1 MGINMSYIEDQRKR
15 AVSQRDRIF
24 RDPGNGVYRSREREF
39 VLKDPRL
46 NLWAGIR
53 EDAINYFKRNNIVW
67 WSGSDIP
74 PGHLLSSQIACVNH
88 MFPLRQRA
96 DLALNF
102 LNHLSSDFIDVAILD
117 DGFVE
122 FEVNGAENYL
132 NERSHQRGANST
144 SIDAVMVGIKS
155 DRSRVLVGIEWKY
168 TESYPSESKYV
179 AQRYERYNPLLM
191 KQISPIETTEPEAL
205 YFEPYYQ
212 LMRQAL
218 LLAGMV
224 EIKEYGCSS
233 FLHLHVVPEENKELC
248 NTNPSPGLEGDDM
261 SMAWKSVLKDT
272 AQYQILSPE
281 VLFAGIKKCT
291 DSIALHDYLNN
302 RYW

>member
-1 MGINMSYIEDQRKR
+1 MSYIEDQRKR
-15 AVSQRDRIF
+15 AVSQRDQIF
-24 RDPGNGVYRSREREF
+24 RDPGDGVYRDKKREF
-39 VLKDPRL
+39 VLKDPKL

-53 EDAINYFKRNNIVW
+53 EDAIDYFKRNEIVW

-88 MFPLRQRA
+88 LFPLRQRA

-102 LNHLSSDFIDVAILD
+102 LNHISEDFVDVAILD

-122 FEVNGAENYL
+122 FEVNGADNYL

-155 DRSRVLVGIEWKY
+155 DGSRVLVGIEWKY

-179 AQRYERYNPLLM
+179 PQRYERYNPLLLLPN
-191 KQISPIETTEPEAL
+191 SPIEIHEPEVL
-205 YFEPYYQ
+205 YYEPYYQ

-224 EIKEYGCSS
+224 KANEYRCTS
-233 FLHLHVVPEENKELC
+233 FIHLHVVPIENGELRDR
-248 NTNPSPGLEGDDM
+248 NPSPGLEGDDM
-261 SMAWKSVLKDT
+261 SLAWKSVLKNT
-272 AQYQILSPE
+272 GQYQIQAPE
-281 VLFAGIKKCT
+281 LLFSEIKKCT
-291 DSIALHDYLNN
+291 DSATLYKYLKN